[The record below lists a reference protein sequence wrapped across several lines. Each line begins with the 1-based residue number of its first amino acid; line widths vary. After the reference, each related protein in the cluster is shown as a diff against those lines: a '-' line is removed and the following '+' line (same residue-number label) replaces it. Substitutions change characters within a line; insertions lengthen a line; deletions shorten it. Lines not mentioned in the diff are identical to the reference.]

1 MGIEGR
7 FATAAARSVPIASF
21 SPEKSMMHQFR
32 MTVGGVAFALL
43 LWGALADPAALEA
56 QVVGP
61 GPDGR
66 WPLQP
71 NSPGNRT
78 LAPFMEGWY
87 ANEDGTY
94 SLSFGYVNANQ
105 DTLVIPLGERNF
117 LDPAEFDGMLP
128 TIFSPGHHRGIFT
141 VTLSAEMKDQD
152 VWWTLTKENGDVTR
166 VPGRTSAA
174 AYRLDWM
181 PRPHGS
187 LPPSVSFDSDSGV
200 GRGPPGIIAER
211 TQTVSVGSP
220 LTLSV
225 SATDPSERDPD
236 DARSLEIPLR
246 VVWSQL
252 QGPGRVEFT
261 RHESNPLPE
270 EEEPDSTTAAALRR
284 RGPAG
289 PHVIPLSE
297 GYGTARV
304 IVTFSEPGEYIMR
317 ARADNFGAT
326 DSSDNDNCCFTN
338 GYVRVNVT
346 P

>member
-1 MGIEGR
+1 MY
-7 FATAAARSVPIASF
+7 
-21 SPEKSMMHQFR
+21 QFR
-32 MTVGGVAFALL
+32 RTVGGVAFALL
-43 LWGALADPAALEA
+43 LSGVLAGPAVLEA
-56 QVVGP
+56 QRTDP

-71 NSPGNRT
+71 VSSNNHI

-87 ANEDGTY
+87 ENEDGTY
-94 SLSFGYVNANQ
+94 TISFGYSNANV
-105 DTLVIPLGERNF
+105 DTLYIPVGENNSIE
-117 LDPAEFDGMLP
+117 PAQFSGMQP
-128 TIFSPGHHRGIFT
+128 TVFIPGHHRGIFA
-141 VTLSAEMKDQD
+141 VTLPASMKDTD
-152 VWWTLTKENGDVTR
+152 VWWTLTKANGDVTR
-166 VPGRTSAA
+166 VPGRTSSI
-174 AYRLDWM
+174 AYELDWV
-181 PRPHGS
+181 PRPHGG
-187 LPPSVSFDSDSGV
+187 LPPSVSFDSQSGV
-200 GRGPPGIIAER
+200 GRGPPGIMLER
-211 TQTVSVGSP
+211 TQSVAVGSP

-225 SATDPSERDPD
+225 DAMDPSERDPD
-236 DARSLEIPLR
+236 DDRSQDVPLR

-270 EEEPDSTTAAALRR
+270 EEEPDSTTAAAIAAAGPAAALRR
-284 RGPAG
+284 RGGPAG

-326 DSSDNDNCCFTN
+326 DSADNDNCCFTN